1 MQRIVVDTNEFI
13 FSILSAKSY
22 SAEIMKLVYSEHVE
36 FYMNDAILDEYARV
50 LAYEKF
56 NLSLER
62 REQILKDIRAVGKL
76 VDPVQ
81 SSVLI
86 RDEDDRIFY
95 DTAKQSG
102 AILITS
108 DNDLLVLNEKFIM
121 SAGDYIKVKRT
132 ALL

>member
-1 MQRIVVDTNEFI
+1 MVLREDIDLYVSAGILNE
-13 FSILSAKSY
+13 Y
-22 SAEIMKLVYSEHVE
+22 E
-36 FYMNDAILDEYARV
+36 NV

-56 NLSLER
+56 NLSAMK
-62 REQILKDIRAVGKL
+62 REQILRDIVNVGKMTNPTRS
-76 VDPVQ
+76 DTA
-81 SSVLI
+81 I

-121 SAGDYIKVKRT
+121 SAEDYIKIIRNG
-132 ALL
+132 

>member
-1 MQRIVVDTNEFI
+1 MQKIVVDTNEFI

-22 SAEIMKLVYSEHVE
+22 SAEIMMMVLREDIDLYVS
-36 FYMNDAILDEYARV
+36 AGILNEYENV

-56 NLSLER
+56 NLSAMK
-62 REQILKDIRAVGKL
+62 REQILRDIVNVGKMTNPTRS
-76 VDPVQ
+76 DTA
-81 SSVLI
+81 I

-121 SAGDYIKVKRT
+121 SAEDYIKIIRNG
-132 ALL
+132 

>member
-1 MQRIVVDTNEFI
+1 VQKIVVDTNEFI

-22 SAEIMKLVYSEHVE
+22 SAEIMMMVLREDIDLYVS
-36 FYMNDAILDEYARV
+36 AGILNEYENV

-56 NLSLER
+56 NLSAMK
-62 REQILKDIRAVGKL
+62 REQILRDIVNVGKMTNPTRS
-76 VDPVQ
+76 DTA
-81 SSVLI
+81 I

-121 SAGDYIKVKRT
+121 SAEDYIKIIRNG
-132 ALL
+132 